1 MKKLIY
7 ELGKLFNRDAIKFN
21 FLSEILDGKIKISFS
36 LNNSSPEDYL
46 TSVRSPESRV
56 KVYGNFN
63 ISESPDEKIL
73 TVRAAAVDASLKIS
87 LSIPENFHG
96 KIISL
101 YRSAN
106 KSVEK
111 DFELSNLN
119 DKIEIV
125 KLDPESYSVKIEAK
139 PVPVSQ
145 IQNEFNEINSRVKA
159 DEEILKYYDG
169 DIKQEIQK
177 ILGDIKPKLSQ
188 AEEKIR
194 SLITARE
201 DETKRIEAAVK

>member
-1 MKKLIY
+1 MIY

-21 FLSEILDGKIKISFS
+21 FLSDILDGKIKISFS

-46 TSVRSPESRV
+46 TRVRSPESRV

-73 TVRAAAVDASLKIS
+73 TVRAAAVDASLKIL
-87 LSIPENFHG
+87 LSIPENFPC